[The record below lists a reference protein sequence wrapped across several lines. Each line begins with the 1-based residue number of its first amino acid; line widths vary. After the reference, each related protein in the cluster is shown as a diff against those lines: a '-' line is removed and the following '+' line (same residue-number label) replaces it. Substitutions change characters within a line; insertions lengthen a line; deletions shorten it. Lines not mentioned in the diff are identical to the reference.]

1 MSMSASREKG
11 KWLAQFFGGEKVPNS
26 VQLFIHI
33 RCCSTFRMDSCLIFV
48 VSPNF
53 EEDADTLQITIFCAV
68 LHGLLYDIMIKAIS
82 LAQRDVD

>member
-1 MSMSASREKG
+1 
-11 KWLAQFFGGEKVPNS
+11 
-26 VQLFIHI
+26 
-33 RCCSTFRMDSCLIFV
+33 MDSCLIFV